1 MTSVVKASGGIT
13 RESLAALRVEFQK
26 VRHSKTLWITA
37 LAFAFITIICGLF
50 MFILK
55 DPERA
60 RSLGLLGAKAQF
72 FGGSADWPGFITLV
86 LVIMSVGGLIIF
98 GFIFVWI
105 FGREFGDKTVY
116 DLLSLPT
123 SRITIVSAK
132 TIIAACWS
140 VALILLV
147 FILMLVIGAILQLPD
162 WSAAVV
168 LDGLGDM
175 LVTGLLAMVLCIPFA
190 LVASVTRGYLPA
202 VGCIFLVLIL
212 SQVFSALGHS
222 QYFPWSVPG
231 LYSGAAEAL
240 TGETPTPLGPV
251 SYILVGA
258 VVIISLVTMDIW
270 WKYADQT

>member
-1 MTSVVKASGGIT
+1 MISIVKTSGGIIKET
-13 RESLAALRVEFQK
+13 FAALRVEMQK

-55 DPERA
+55 DPEQA
-60 RSLGLLGAKAQF
+60 RRLGLLGAKAQI
-72 FGGSADWPGFITLV
+72 FGGTADWPSFFTLV
-86 LVIMSVGGLIIF
+86 LVIMSIGGLVIF

-123 SRITIVSAK
+123 SRITIVTAK
-132 TIIAACWS
+132 IIIAFCWS

-147 FILMLVIGAILQLPD
+147 FILMLVVGAILQLPN
-162 WSAAVV
+162 WSAVV
-168 LDGLGDM
+168 VFDGLGQM
-175 LVTGLLAMVLCIPFA
+175 LVTGLIAMVLCIPFA

-202 VGCIFLVLIL
+202 VGCIFLILVLG
-212 SQVFSALGHS
+212 QVFSALGHG

-240 TGETPTPLGPV
+240 TGEASTPIGPV
-251 SYILVGA
+251 SYILVG
-258 VVIISLVTMDIW
+258 VVSVISIVTIDIW
-270 WKYADQT
+270 WQYADQT